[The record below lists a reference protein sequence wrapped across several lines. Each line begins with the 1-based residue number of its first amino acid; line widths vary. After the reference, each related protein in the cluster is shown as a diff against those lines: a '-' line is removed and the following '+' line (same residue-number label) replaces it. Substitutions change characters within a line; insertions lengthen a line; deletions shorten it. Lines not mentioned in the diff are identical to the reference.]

1 MAFFTTNATVYVKR
15 RVAVLVILNWKYIA
29 IYRRIH
35 HDAALSRDNRRHAQ
49 QRRKCHYNLD
59 YCSRIIH
66 ACSNLQVM
74 HAQRITFVLWLIYF
88 LPTALCSLHPTNL
101 TFPKHPTE
109 PPPWVHCF
117 DPASPT
123 AFPISESL
131 CMPVTRKIMRTR
143 RSELPSTHNPAN
155 APWRFTERGTPCV
168 VILGAYDERREG
180 DVFSLRLV
188 ALKAVE
194 ILETCGEGI
203 RKVGYGGMVSVGPKA
218 KFRVKVDSGVGMEGR
233 NVTAVE

>member
-1 MAFFTTNATVYVKR
+1 M
-15 RVAVLVILNWKYIA
+15 
-29 IYRRIH
+29 
-35 HDAALSRDNRRHAQ
+35 
-49 QRRKCHYNLD
+49 
-59 YCSRIIH
+59 
-66 ACSNLQVM
+66 
-74 HAQRITFVLWLIYF
+74 
-88 LPTALCSLHPTNL
+88 
-101 TFPKHPTE
+101 
-109 PPPWVHCF
+109 
-117 DPASPT
+117 
-123 AFPISESL
+123 
-131 CMPVTRKIMRTR
+131 
-143 RSELPSTHNPAN
+143 
-155 APWRFTERGTPCV
+155 